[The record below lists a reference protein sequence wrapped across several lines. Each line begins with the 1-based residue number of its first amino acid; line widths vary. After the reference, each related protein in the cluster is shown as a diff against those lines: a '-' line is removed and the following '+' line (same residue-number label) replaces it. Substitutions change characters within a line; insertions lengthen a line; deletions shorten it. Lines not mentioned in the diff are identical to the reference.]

1 MPAIETHEVAYQ
13 PREWSEDELSGTTAG
28 EDVVSVGSSFR
39 RGRKQ
44 LADPSTFPPPALSSG
59 SSASTRSTAYSST
72 GSALAHEYS
81 HLTSQ
86 HVHVV
91 SQDSPVSPVDSSI
104 GLAVSDDLEP
114 SSSYRAPID
123 QTSRWSQSY
132 SQSLRS
138 RSSLVRSNSISGREP
153 LQQPLSAPAMT
164 HNLRTTPSYDLSWQ
178 PVDERDEVDLTSEDD
193 DTDLDMDDDDDDDP
207 DREEERTAAIVIA
220 EEGRGLIVR
229 GDGVATVKLRVDPGA
244 Y

>member
-1 MPAIETHEVAYQ
+1 MPAIDTHEFAYQ
-13 PREWSEDELSGTTAG
+13 ARDWSEDELSGTTAG
-28 EDVVSVGSSFR
+28 DDNINILGVVR
-39 RGRKQ
+39 RARKQ

-72 GSALAHEYS
+72 GSALAQEY
-81 HLTSQ
+81 T
-86 HVHVV
+86 HV
-91 SQDSPVSPVDSSI
+91 DSPVISPVESPI
-104 GLAVSDDLEP
+104 GLAVSDDVEQ
-114 SSSYRAPID
+114 SASFRAPID

-153 LQQPLSAPAMT
+153 LQPPPTAPAMAP
-164 HNLRTTPSYDLSWQ
+164 NLRTTPSYDLSWQ
-178 PVDERDEVDLTSEDD
+178 PVDERDEVDLTSEDE